1 MALDTSNWTQDDLLK
16 EARMQTAAIQKIK
29 AWLRLAY
36 SAATVG
42 FLLGWWG
49 IYGSGPFAVGVLGV
63 VLLVAGVLLAVP
75 IKIGVT
81 NAEKNVERIL
91 AAVEGKSGV
100 GQAGGEAPVASAGDA
115 VPAASNSG
123 DSVK

>member
-1 MALDTSNWTQDDLLK
+1 MALDTSNWTKDDLLK
-16 EARMQTAAIQKIK
+16 EAGMQTTAIQKIK
-29 AWLRLAY
+29 VWLRLAY

-49 IYGSGPFAVGVLGV
+49 IYGSGPFAVGIVGV
-63 VLLVAGVLLAVP
+63 VLLVVGVLLAVP

-91 AAVEGKSGV
+91 AAVEGKDG
-100 GQAGGEAPVASAGDA
+100 AGAPRGAAPVGG
-115 VPAASNSG
+115 PAPATRDSG
-123 DSVK
+123 DSVE

>member
-1 MALDTSNWTQDDLLK
+1 
-16 EARMQTAAIQKIK
+16 MQTAAIQKIK
-29 AWLRLAY
+29 VWLRLAY

-91 AAVEGKSGV
+91 AAVEGKDG
-100 GQAGGEAPVASAGDA
+100 AAPPAPANGEAPAAPV
-115 VPAASNSG
+115 ASNSG

>member
-1 MALDTSNWTQDDLLK
+1 MAFDTSNWTKDDLLK
-16 EARMQTAAIQKIK
+16 EAGMQTTAIQKIK
-29 AWLRLAY
+29 VWLRLAY

-49 IYGSGPFAVGVLGV
+49 IYGSGPLAVGIVGV
-63 VLLVAGVLLAVP
+63 VLLVVGVLLAVP

-91 AAVEGKSGV
+91 AAVEGKDG
-100 GQAGGEAPVASAGDA
+100 AGAEGGAA
-115 VPAASNSG
+115 PAAQDSG
-123 DSVK
+123 DSVE